1 VAENAVSK
9 HITPFADAAREATLA
24 SQESLVAWV
33 FYLQRR
39 DEDRHALFFD
49 RIAPRCSGCPEM
61 SKVSGLFSGN
71 VGIKNT

>member
-1 VAENAVSK
+1 
-9 HITPFADAAREATLA
+9 LA